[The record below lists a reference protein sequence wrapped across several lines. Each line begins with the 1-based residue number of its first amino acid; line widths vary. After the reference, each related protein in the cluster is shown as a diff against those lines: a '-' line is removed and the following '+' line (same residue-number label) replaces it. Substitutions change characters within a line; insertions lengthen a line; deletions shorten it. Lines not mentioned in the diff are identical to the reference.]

1 MKKVFTQRIF
11 NELVES
17 EERHDDIFSITPE
30 EYLKNMIDCVDE
42 NGELDIA
49 RDTLRESGEDG
60 FIAFGTAESEE
71 KTTHIEKVKL
81 DVTLTDYDEI
91 CAFYKNALNN
101 LKAFIE
107 KHSPE
112 CKNNYYCD
120 RMVLYARR
128 INRLIE
134 LEAPKFIIENERY
147 MLIDSI
153 LLYKTH
159 AVGELIE
166 IKK

>member
-11 NELVES
+11 NELAES

-30 EYLKNMIDCVDE
+30 EYLKNMIECIDE

-49 RDTLRESGEDG
+49 RDVFEDL
-60 FIAFGTAESEE
+60 AFNVADSEE

-81 DVTLTDYDEI
+81 DVTLADYDEI

-112 CKNNYYCD
+112 CNNHYCD

-128 INRLIE
+128 INKLIE
-134 LEAPKFIIENERY
+134 LEAPKFIIENEKY

-153 LLYKTH
+153 LFYKTH